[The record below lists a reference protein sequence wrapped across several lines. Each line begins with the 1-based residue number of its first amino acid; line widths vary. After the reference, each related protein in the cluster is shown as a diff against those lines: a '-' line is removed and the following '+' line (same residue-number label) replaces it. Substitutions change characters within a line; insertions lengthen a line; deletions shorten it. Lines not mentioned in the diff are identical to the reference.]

1 MRTRGATLPIPEVS
15 RSETLSRQ
23 AYTAI
28 RSSIRTG
35 AITPDGFYSEVQLAH
50 ALRISRTPV
59 REALIELEREGLVEI
74 VPQRGFRLRSI
85 SDLERQ
91 EAYTLR
97 GLIETYVVRRL
108 AKEATDDEIAGLR
121 RLIDHQAK
129 VSGEAASFLE
139 ADEDFHLALAA
150 ILDLERTRRI
160 LLTLRGIIW
169 LAGLDA
175 ISNPARTK
183 AVIEEHRA
191 IVDRLAAHDA
201 NGAAKAMRSHLE
213 NTQRA
218 ATERARL
225 ADTR

>member
-1 MRTRGATLPIPEVS
+1 MRTRAAALPIPEVS
-15 RSETLSRQ
+15 RVETLSRQ
-23 AYTAI
+23 AYSAI
-28 RSSIRTG
+28 RSSIRSG

-74 VPQRGFRLRSI
+74 VPQRGFRLRTI
-85 SDLERQ
+85 SESERE

-108 AKEATDDEIAGLR
+108 AKEATDEDIAALR
-121 RLIDHQAK
+121 ALIDHQGK
-129 VSGEAASFLE
+129 VAGEPAAFLE
-139 ADEDFHLALAA
+139 ADENFHLAMAA

-175 ISNPARTK
+175 IRNPMRVA
-183 AVIEEHRA
+183 AVLEEHRA
-191 IVDRLAAHDA
+191 IVERIAARDSS
-201 NGAAKAMRSHLE
+201 GAAKAMRSHIE

-218 ATERARL
+218 AAER
-225 ADTR
+225 